1 MKKKSKIYLEGAPE
15 GYMNLS
21 NYDQFKKN
29 DTKDIFK
36 KENIKLDE
44 ARIFEF
50 DADNVV
56 YVINNI
62 RIDAYSNGKDT
73 YFDPIQLY
81 KLYVGYE
88 GKSKQRLRQE
98 YKNNIPN
105 KFLVDLLV
113 SNKDNIRKTTLV
125 TEEGLY
131 FMILNC
137 NNPKVEQLQEK
148 MLTSIHEQRIGNNIL
163 LEKFLKVR
171 SIEEL
176 VDPNTSSQI
185 IDNSLLDKNSK
196 NVLNKMCNK
205 GEIILNY
212 IYHFPTLDGIKIT
225 NENMVYYISN
235 LERVKLSHV
244 INIRIRLD
252 RVVCGIANAFDT
264 DEETIRDI
272 IRDND
277 FDIYTVEENLYVSME
292 SIDNLLRRYKKP
304 KEKMRKFL
312 YQVTH
317 DDKISKIILET
328 LYSYNTVI
336 NNYPINIYFEY
347 QGYIEL
353 DIMSKEE
360 VKAKILE
367 KYKNEITF

>member
-36 KENIKLDE
+36 KENIKLDD

>member
-29 DTKDIFK
+29 DDKDIFK
-36 KENIKLDE
+36 KENIKLED

-62 RIDAYSNGKDT
+62 RIDAYSDGKDT

-88 GKSKQRLRQE
+88 GKSKHRLRQE

-113 SNKDNIRKTTLV
+113 SNKDDISKTTLV

-137 NNPKVEQLQEK
+137 NNPKVKPLQEK

-185 IDNSLLDKNSK
+185 INNSLLDNNSK
-196 NVLNKMCNK
+196 DILSNLCNK

-225 NENMVYYISN
+225 NENMIYYISN

-252 RVVCGIANAFDT
+252 RAVCGIANAFDT

-277 FDIYTVEENLYVSME
+277 FDIYNVEGNLYVSME
-292 SIDNLLRRYKKP
+292 SIDNFLRRYKKS

-312 YQVTH
+312 YQITH
-317 DDKISKIILET
+317 DNKISKIILET

-336 NNYPINIYFEY
+336 SNYPIDIYFEY
-347 QGYIEL
+347 QGYMEL

>member
-1 MKKKSKIYLEGAPE
+1 MKKKSKIYLEGASE

-36 KENIKLDE
+36 KENIKLDD

-88 GKSKQRLRQE
+88 GKSKHRLRQE

>member
-29 DTKDIFK
+29 DDKDIFK
-36 KENIKLDE
+36 KENIKLED

-62 RIDAYSNGKDT
+62 RIDAYSDGKDT

-88 GKSKQRLRQE
+88 GKSKHRLRQE

-113 SNKDNIRKTTLV
+113 SNRDNIRKTTLV

-131 FMILNC
+131 FMILNA
-137 NNPKVEQLQEK
+137 NKPKVKPLQEK

-185 IDNSLLDKNSK
+185 INNSLLDNNSK
-196 NVLNKMCNK
+196 DILSNLCNK

-225 NENMVYYISN
+225 NENMIYYISN

-252 RVVCGIANAFDT
+252 RAVCGIANAFDT

-277 FDIYTVEENLYVSME
+277 FDIYNVEGNLYVSME
-292 SIDNLLRRYKKP
+292 SIDNFLRRYKKS

-312 YQVTH
+312 YQITH
-317 DDKISKIILET
+317 DNKISKIILET

-336 NNYPINIYFEY
+336 SNYPIDIYFEY
-347 QGYIEL
+347 QGYMEL

>member
-36 KENIKLDE
+36 KENIKLED

-88 GKSKQRLRQE
+88 GKTKHRLRHE
-98 YKNNIPN
+98 YVNNIPN
-105 KFLVDLLV
+105 KFLIDVLIN
-113 SNKDNIRKTTLV
+113 NKNDINKSTLV

-131 FMILNC
+131 FMILHC

-185 IDNSLLDKNSK
+185 INNSLLDNNSK
-196 NVLNKMCNK
+196 DILSNLCNK

-225 NENMVYYISN
+225 NENMIYYISN

-252 RVVCGIANAFDT
+252 RAVCGIANAFDT

-277 FDIYTVEENLYVSME
+277 FDIYNVEGNLYVSME
-292 SIDNLLRRYKKP
+292 SIDNFLRRYKKS

-312 YQVTH
+312 YQITH
-317 DDKISKIILET
+317 DNKISKIILET

-336 NNYPINIYFEY
+336 SNYPIDIYFEY
-347 QGYIEL
+347 QGYMEL

>member
-36 KENIKLDE
+36 KENIKLDD

-113 SNKDNIRKTTLV
+113 SNRDNVRKTTLV

-137 NNPKVEQLQEK
+137 NNPKVEQLEEK

-176 VDPNTSSQI
+176 VDPSTSSQI
-185 IDNSLLDKNSK
+185 IDNSLLDENSK
-196 NVLNKMCNK
+196 NILNKICNK

-252 RVVCGIANAFDT
+252 RAVCGIANAFDT
-264 DEETIRDI
+264 DEETVRDI

-277 FDIYTVEENLYVSME
+277 FDIYNVEGNLYVSME
-292 SIDNLLRRYKKP
+292 SVDNFFRKYKNFKD
-304 KEKMRKFL
+304 KMRKFL

>member
-36 KENIKLDE
+36 KENIKLDD

-88 GKSKQRLRQE
+88 GKSKHRLRQE

-277 FDIYTVEENLYVSME
+277 FDIYNVEENLYVSME

>member
-36 KENIKLDE
+36 KENIKLDD

-88 GKSKQRLRQE
+88 GKSKHRLRQE

-196 NVLNKMCNK
+196 NVLNKICNK

-277 FDIYTVEENLYVSME
+277 FDIYNVEENLYVSME
-292 SIDNLLRRYKKP
+292 SIDNFLRRYKKP

>member
-29 DTKDIFK
+29 DDKDIFK
-36 KENIKLDE
+36 KENIKLED

-62 RIDAYSNGKDT
+62 RIDAYSDGKDT

-88 GKSKQRLRQE
+88 GKSKHRLRQE

-113 SNKDNIRKTTLV
+113 SIRDDISKTTLV

-137 NNPKVEQLQEK
+137 NNPKVKPLQEK

-185 IDNSLLDKNSK
+185 INNSLLDNNSK
-196 NVLNKMCNK
+196 DILSNLCNK
-205 GEIILNY
+205 GEIILNH

-225 NENMVYYISN
+225 NENMIYYISN

-252 RVVCGIANAFDT
+252 RAVCGIANAFDT

-277 FDIYTVEENLYVSME
+277 FDIYNVEGNLYVSME
-292 SIDNLLRRYKKP
+292 SIDNFLRRYKKS

-312 YQVTH
+312 YQITH
-317 DDKISKIILET
+317 DNKISKIILET

-336 NNYPINIYFEY
+336 SNYPIDIYFEY
-347 QGYIEL
+347 QGYMEL

-367 KYKNEITF
+367 KYKNEIDF

>member
-1 MKKKSKIYLEGAPE
+1 MKRKSKIYLEGAPE

-21 NYDQFKKN
+21 NYDQFEKN
-29 DTKDIFK
+29 NN
-36 KENIKLDE
+36 KEKYNLED

-50 DADNVV
+50 DSESVI
-56 YVINNI
+56 YVNNNI
-62 RIDAYSNGKDT
+62 RIDAYSNGTDT

-81 KLYVGYE
+81 KLYIGYE
-88 GKSKQRLRQE
+88 GSSKQRLRQE
-98 YKNNIPN
+98 YVNNIPN
-105 KFLVDLLV
+105 KFLIDVLINNRNDI
-113 SNKDNIRKTTLV
+113 NKSTLV

-131 FMILNC
+131 FMILNA
-137 NNPKVEQLQEK
+137 NKTEIIPLQER
-148 MLTSIHEQRIGNNIL
+148 LLLSIHEQRISSNIVLENL
-163 LEKFLKVR
+163 LKSK

-176 VDPNTSSQI
+176 VDPNTNSQI
-185 IDNSLLDKNSK
+185 IHKSLLDNNSK
-196 NVLNKMCNK
+196 DILSNLCNK
-205 GEIILNY
+205 GEIIINY
-212 IYHFPTLDGIKIT
+212 IYFFPTLDGIKIN
-225 NENMVYYISN
+225 NENMLYYISN
-235 LERVKLSHV
+235 LERVKLTHV
-244 INIRIRLD
+244 INIKIRLD
-252 RVVCGIANAFDT
+252 RVICGLSNAFNT
-264 DEETIRDI
+264 NEEKVKENIK
-272 IRDND
+272 NSN
-277 FDIYTVEENLYVSME
+277 FDIYNIEGILFISME
-292 SIDNLLRRYKKP
+292 SIDNFLRRYKKP

>member
-36 KENIKLDE
+36 KENIKLDD

-277 FDIYTVEENLYVSME
+277 FDIYNVEENLYVSME

-312 YQVTH
+312 YQVTY